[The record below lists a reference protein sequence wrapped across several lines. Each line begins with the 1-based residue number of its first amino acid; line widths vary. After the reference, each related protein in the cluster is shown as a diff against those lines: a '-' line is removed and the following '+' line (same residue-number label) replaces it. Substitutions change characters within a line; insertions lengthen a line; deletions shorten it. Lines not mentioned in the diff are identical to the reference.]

1 MVLLLLLAVSPR
13 WNHVT
18 CDVIHFLL
26 VLCVMYFLSGRTATP
41 TGCSVNCRWQDASSC
56 WTWRRTSECDIN
68 GVTLNAPPAGTT
80 PHHGTDMFSLSPSLS
95 AVGCCLA
102 RPASSSTSPMAPLWP
117 PPTLW

>member
-80 PHHGTDMFSLSPSLS
+80 TTALTCSLSLPLSLQW
-95 AVGCCLA
+95 AA
-102 RPASSSTSPMAPLWP
+102 A
-117 PPTLW
+117 